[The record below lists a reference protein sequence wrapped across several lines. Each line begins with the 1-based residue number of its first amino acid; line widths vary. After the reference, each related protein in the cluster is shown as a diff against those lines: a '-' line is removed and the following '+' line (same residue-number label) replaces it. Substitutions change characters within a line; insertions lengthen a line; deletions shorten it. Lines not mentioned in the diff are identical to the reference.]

1 MLLLNDSASDSDF
14 VAVHFSTL
22 LFFSSVLFH
31 ETIRGSEVKIL
42 LRNSFCISYTKFST
56 SNE

>member
-22 LFFSSVLFH
+22 LFFSSVLFCSTRRY
-31 ETIRGSEVKIL
+31 EEVK
-42 LRNSFCISYTKFST
+42 
-56 SNE
+56 